1 MNKHSSRRYTAKYY
15 TNRKY
20 IAMLYRRH
28 INLVAVEVEDTYNS
42 VLWLNL
48 PLVEDTRLYL
58 IVEDVSL
65 NLSLLEHI
73 QL

>member
-1 MNKHSSRRYTAKYY
+1 
-15 TNRKY
+15 
-20 IAMLYRRH
+20 MLYRRH